1 MRNCQLPI
9 ANCQLFVA
17 RGRFARGGN
26 DRGQLARFLLQL
38 GQALW
43 LDQRSIAYHL
53 QPELHLVCFL
63 FGNPE
68 LRDKLG
74 LRSAF
79 ACGAIVGSDGS
90 SRASELICQDTSFQ
104 TERKFLS
111 NIQDPEREF
120 FCPGLHLVGSH
131 A

>member
-1 MRNCQLPI
+1 MKD
-9 ANCQLFVA
+9 CQLFAA
-17 RGRFARGGN
+17 RRRFARGGN

-38 GQALW
+38 KQALW

-90 SRASELICQDTSFQ
+90 SRASELICQDTSLQ
-104 TERKFLS
+104 TGRQFVGEVQNPERKFL
-111 NIQDPEREF
+111 
-120 FCPGLHLVGSH
+120 CPGLHLVGSR